1 MNSPPP
7 HLSADSSPQHR
18 LPAAP
23 APQVGAGAPEQG
35 GERGLWDTVTQAQR
49 EDMVYEISDLL
60 QRRLVSSTLASEFR
74 SVMEL
79 HMQVSKRVGFNG
91 CFLDYFSA
99 SVVGAWFR
107 VLSEVLCSHL
117 ASSDRCT
124 HWKAHICLRGLA
136 NGWWFENI
144 QMLHGYSIPSFCYSQ
159 CMWVCVCV
167 RARVR
172 TCVCVCVRVCVCA
185 CL

>member
-1 MNSPPP
+1 MNSPPPPP

-124 HWKAHICLRGLA
+124 H
-136 NGWWFENI
+136 
-144 QMLHGYSIPSFCYSQ
+144 
-159 CMWVCVCV
+159 
-167 RARVR
+167 
-172 TCVCVCVRVCVCA
+172 
-185 CL
+185 